1 MNGVLNTDIPGGV
14 KMKLLGKSLERQAL
28 EQCIDAVITIDQ
40 ANRIVFF
47 NAAAERL
54 CGHRAADVMGKNV
67 KVLVPK
73 AMQDKH
79 DGFVNAHRTT
89 GQDKIVGTSRDI
101 EMERADGSVV
111 WVNLSL
117 SQVKAGGKLYYTA
130 CVKDVTAEREA
141 REQTRQILD
150 QAMDAVISID
160 ETNHITYFNASA
172 EKLWGYDSEEVIGQN
187 VKILVPSEMRHGH
200 DEWVNAHRTTG
211 QNKIVGTSR
220 DVQIERKDGERIW
233 TNLSL
238 SQVKIGEKI
247 TYTAFVKDITA
258 ERRSRETMVQTLSQA
273 IDPVVTID
281 KDNNVTFFNTAAE
294 VFWGYSADEVIGQN
308 VKLLVPHH
316 MRANHDDWV
325 NANRTTGKDKIVGS
339 SREVKIERKDGEQVW
354 GDLSLSKVE
363 VDGEISYTAF
373 VRDVDEEVRRRDQFK
388 LLSLVAD
395 GTDNSVI
402 ITGRDGL
409 IEYVNPGF
417 EKLTGYSMQD
427 ATGKKPGDLLQGPD
441 TDPDTR
447 RRIGQKLAAGEPFY
461 DEILNYTKTGEP
473 YWISLSINPVTNDQG
488 EIIRFISIQAN
499 ITEVKQKASE
509 YEARMAAILSSNAAI
524 EWDADGHLTES
535 NAVFEEIVARTV
547 CANDQLSM
555 RALIGD
561 ERIERLKRDEAVDAE
576 LHLVGSEGEAWVSG
590 AVQVIRSV
598 SGAIDRFTFF
608 GNDVTERRRSIEETR
623 RIIGDVLDE
632 VSNLASRLGDISE
645 QTNLLSLNASIEA
658 AHAGQ
663 QGAGFAVVASEVR
676 ELADRSSK
684 STDEITRVI
693 DATQEKLRMLEGETG
708 ATTKG
713 PVNTADEAM
722 KEAG

>member
-1 MNGVLNTDIPGGV
+1 MNI
-14 KMKLLGKSLERQAL
+14 LGKSLERQAL

-54 CGHRAADVMGKNV
+54 WGHSREAVMGRNV
-67 KVLVPK
+67 KILVPK
-73 AMQDKH
+73 AMQNRH

-101 EMERADGSVV
+101 EMERADGSNV

-117 SQVKAGGKLYYTA
+117 SQVKAGGRLYYTA
-130 CVKDVTAEREA
+130 FVKDVTAEREA

-160 ETNHITYFNASA
+160 ENNLITYFNASA
-172 EKLWGYDSEEVIGQN
+172 QTLWGYDADEVIGQN

-200 DEWVNAHRTTG
+200 DDWVNAHRKTG
-211 QNKIVGTSR
+211 ENKIVGTSR
-220 DVQIERKDGERIW
+220 DVQIERKDGERPW

-238 SQVKIGEKI
+238 SQVKIGNKI

-281 KDNNVTFFNTAAE
+281 KDNNVTFFNAAAE
-294 VFWGYSADEVIGQN
+294 QFWGYSSEEVIGKN

-325 NANRTTGKDKIVGS
+325 NANRRTGQDKIVGS

-417 EKLTGYSMQD
+417 EKLTGYSMEEAQ
-427 ATGKKPGDLLQGPD
+427 GQKPGELLQGPD

-447 RRIGQKLAAGEPFY
+447 RRISQKLAAGEPFY
-461 DEILNYTKTGEP
+461 DEILNYTKTGAP
-473 YWISLSINPVTNDQG
+473 YWISLSINPVTNDHG

-499 ITEVKQKASE
+499 ITEVKQKATE
-509 YEARMAAILSSNAAI
+509 YEARMSAILSSNAAI
-524 EWDADGHLTES
+524 EWDAQGHLTES
-535 NAVFEEIVARTV
+535 NAVFEDIVARTV
-547 CANDQLSM
+547 CNNDRLSM
-555 RALIGD
+555 DALLSAD
-561 ERIERLKRDEAVDAE
+561 QIERLKRDEAIDAE
-576 LHLVGSEGEAWVSG
+576 LHLTGQEDEAWISG

-598 SGAIDRFTFF
+598 SGAIERFTFF
-608 GNDVTERRRSIEETR
+608 GNDVTQRRRSIEETR
-623 RIIGDVLDE
+623 RIISEVLEE
-632 VSNLASRLGDISE
+632 VSKLADGLGDISE

-658 AHAGQ
+658 ARAGQ

-693 DATQEKLRMLEGETG
+693 DATQEKLRMLESGTVDSGQRPPKNAG
-708 ATTKG
+708 AVLK
-713 PVNTADEAM
+713 
-722 KEAG
+722 KAG